1 MQLGFIESRVAAGAI
16 ALDPQGEQVDGFA
29 KERLP
34 HFTIITHGVSSKE
47 LVPAVDGSRAFAG
60 VTNADLIEA
69 GGLVRLV
76 KDGVAQVWAGG
87 TIEAGNMVTADRH
100 GRAIAFSGPAGREAC
115 ILGVADIPAQEGGL
129 CRVTILPKAAD
140 L

>member
-1 MQLGFIESRVAAGAI
+1 M
-16 ALDPQGEQVDGFA
+16 ALDTNGERVDGFA

-34 HFTIITHGVSSKE
+34 NFTITTYGASSSE
-47 LVPAVDGSRAFAG
+47 LVPAVDGSRDFAG
-60 VTNADLIEA
+60 VTGAEPVEA
-69 GGLVRLV
+69 GDAVRLV

-87 TIEAGNMVTADRH
+87 MIEAGNMVTADRH
-100 GRAIAFSGPAGREAC
+100 GRAIAFSGPAGTEAC
-115 ILGVADIPAQEGGL
+115 ILGVSDIPAREGGL